1 MTPSLANLLLVMAV
15 AFTAPLALG
24 WCEMASHGYVV
35 IDIDADRIRSEWW
48 HVDTVLER
56 TSGVSLA
63 AAFETPRGARQLRRL
78 S

>member
-1 MTPSLANLLLVMAV
+1 
-15 AFTAPLALG
+15 
-24 WCEMASHGYVV
+24 MASHGYVV

-56 TSGVSLA
+56 TTAVSLG
-63 AAFETPRGARQLRRL
+63 AAFETPRGARRLRRV

>member
-1 MTPSLANLLLVMAV
+1 
-15 AFTAPLALG
+15 
-24 WCEMASHGYVV
+24 MASHGYVV

-63 AAFETPRGARQLRRL
+63 AAFETPRGARQLHRPLLTTRRPFDTL
-78 S
+78 KGNGYPAIDNR